1 MSSSP
6 NLYFEYA
13 DEKGNKNPL
22 LFEDPLKVIQTQQ
35 LDEIENVFIELEK
48 AIKQGYYVA
57 GYVAYEAAPA
67 FDAAYQVS
75 KQGNEMPLVWFGV
88 FEEPA
93 KREPE
98 KKEDMFNTSEWSIE
112 TDYESYQSDMQ
123 RIRQGI
129 EKGDTYQI
137 NYTTRMRAQFEGEPF
152 AFYKHLSRNQNSSYC
167 AFLDIGEYSIL
178 SASPELFFRKKG
190 NIITTKPMKG
200 TSKRG
205 RWFEEDEYLANDLY
219 HSEKNRAENLM
230 IVDLLRNDLGR
241 MAQSGT
247 VKVPR
252 LFEIET
258 YPTVHQMTS
267 TIQADVDTEKSIYDW
282 FQALFPCGSITGAP
296 KIKTMEYIAELETS
310 PREVYCGAIGYITPE
325 KDAVFNVPIRTVWMN
340 HNNHQAEYGTGGGV
354 TWDST
359 SKGEYE
365 ELQTKAKLLTEN
377 RPSFQLLETMKL
389 ENQTYPLGS
398 RHLNRL
404 DQSAMYF
411 GYKFGK
417 DFIEQELNQIAE
429 DYPHGEYKVRL
440 LMSEDGT
447 IETQVSEIKN
457 NIEHMEAV
465 LAKQAVDSSDPFL
478 YHKTTHRAVY
488 NNHKT
493 SELSNPTSVL
503 LWNEREEI
511 TEFIIG
517 NVVLEMNGTM
527 LTPPVNSGLLAGTFR
542 EKLLDRG
549 IIQERVLYKH
559 DLKNCN
565 KVWMINAVRGWVE
578 VTLK

>member
-13 DEKGNKNPL
+13 DEQGNKNPL
-22 LFEDPLKVIQTQQ
+22 LFKEPLKVIQTFH
-35 LDEIENVFIELEK
+35 LDELEDVFAELEK
-48 AIKQGYYVA
+48 ATQQGYYVA
-57 GYVAYEAAPA
+57 GYIAYEAAPA
-67 FDAAYQVS
+67 FDAAYRVS
-75 KQGNEMPLVWFGV
+75 EQGNEMPLAWFGV
-88 FEEPA
+88 FEEPTN
-93 KREPE
+93 REPG
-98 KKEDMFNTSEWSIE
+98 KIEDTFNASEWRIE

-123 RIRQGI
+123 RIRKGI

-137 NYTTRMRAQFEGEPF
+137 NYTTRMRAQLEGEPY
-152 AFYKHLSRNQNSSYC
+152 AFYQHLSRNQNSSYC
-167 AFLDIGEYSIL
+167 AFLDIGDYSIL

-190 NIITTKPMKG
+190 NVITTKPMKG

-205 RWFEEDEYLANDLY
+205 RWFEEDQTLAEDLY
-219 HSEKNRAENLM
+219 QSEKNRAENLM

-241 MAQSGT
+241 MAKSGS

-267 TIQADVDTEKSIYDW
+267 TIQGEIDEDKTIFDW
-282 FQALFPCGSITGAP
+282 FHALFPCGSITGAP
-296 KIKTMEYIAELETS
+296 KIRTMEYIAELETS

-325 KDAVFNVPIRTVWMN
+325 KDAVFNVPIRTVWVDN
-340 HNNHQAEYGTGGGV
+340 SSHQAEYGTGGGV

-365 ELQTKAKLLTEN
+365 ELQTKSKLLTED

-404 DQSAMYF
+404 SQSAIYF
-411 GYKFGK
+411 GYELDKCS
-417 DFIEQELNQIAE
+417 IEQELNHIAK
-429 DYPHGEYKVRL
+429 DYPNGEYKVRL
-440 LMSEDGT
+440 LVSDDGT
-447 IETQVSEIKN
+447 FETQISEIQNKH
-457 NIEHMEAV
+457 EYMEAV
-465 LAKQAVDSSDPFL
+465 LAKQSVDSSDPFL

-493 SELSNPTSVL
+493 LELSDPTSVL

-517 NVVLEMNGTM
+517 NVVLEINGKL
-527 LTPPVNSGLLAGTFR
+527 LTPPVNSGLLAGTYR
-542 EKLLDRG
+542 GNLLDRG
-549 IIQERVLYKH
+549 VIEERVLYKN
-559 DLKNCN
+559 DIKICN
-565 KVWMINAVRGWVE
+565 KAWMINAVRGWVE